1 MSERKFYIA
10 ITNEWGPVWKKGF
23 KGKITKSF
31 DGLDFDKI
39 RIRGDYFIQ
48 RALGPSCQ
56 FFKNNKLN
64 FIHSD
69 SGYFN
74 QPYELNPKGKKFY
87 HRTAVNAFQ
96 NEYILDVPGDRFEKL
111 SFPINDW
118 NTKGDYILL
127 APPSTKT
134 LNFLR
139 ARITQDQWINN
150 FMTEIKKHTDRPV
163 KIRLKQGGR
172 QERHFD
178 FPLKEDLKNCHC
190 VVTESSI
197 IASEA
202 VMFGTPACVLAENAA
217 KEMCI
222 TDLKNIE
229 NPIRPDRTKWL
240 HSLAYQQFTPEEIMD
255 GTAKSIL
262 EETGQI

>member
-1 MSERKFYIA
+1 MTKRKFWIA
-10 ITNEWGPVWKKGF
+10 IVNEWGPRWKEGF
-23 KGKITKSF
+23 GGKIVKSF
-31 DGLDFDKI
+31 DDLDLDKI
-39 RIRGDYFIQ
+39 RSKGDYFIQ
-48 RALGPSCQ
+48 RALGPSCT
-56 FFKNNKLN
+56 FFKDNSLN

-74 QPYELNPKGKKFY
+74 QPYHLNPKGKKFY

-96 NEYILDVPGDRFEKL
+96 NEYILDVPGDRFDKL
-111 SFPINDW
+111 QFPIEDW
-118 NTKGDYILL
+118 RPKGDHILL
-127 APPSTKT
+127 APPSGKT
-134 LNFLR
+134 LNFLG
-139 ARITQDQWINN
+139 AGITQDDWINN

-163 KIRLKQGGR
+163 KIRLKRGGR

-222 TDLKNIE
+222 TDLKDIE
-229 NPIRPDRTKWL
+229 NPVRPDRTKWL
-240 HSLAYQQFTPEEIMD
+240 HSLAYQQFTPEEIIN
-255 GTAKSIL
+255 GTAKHIL
-262 EETGQI
+262 EETGQL

>member
-1 MSERKFYIA
+1 MV
-10 ITNEWGPVWKKGF
+10 NEYGPWWKSGF
-23 KGKITKSF
+23 GGKIVHNISEVNI
-31 DGLDFDKI
+31 DKA
-39 RIRGDYFIQ
+39 RKNGDYFVQ
-48 RALGPSCQ
+48 RALGPSCT
-56 FFKNNKLN
+56 FYKDNNLN

-74 QPYELNPKGKKFY
+74 QPYDLNPKGKKLY

-96 NEYILDVPGDRFEKL
+96 NEYILDVPSDRFNKL
-111 SFPINDW
+111 NFPIEDW
-118 NTKGDYILL
+118 KSNGDHILL
-127 APPSTKT
+127 APPSGKT
-134 LNFLR
+134 LHFLG
-139 ARITQDQWINN
+139 AGITQDQWIEN
-150 FMTEIKKHTDRPV
+150 FLTEIKKHTDRPI
-163 KIRLKQGGR
+163 KIRLKRGGR